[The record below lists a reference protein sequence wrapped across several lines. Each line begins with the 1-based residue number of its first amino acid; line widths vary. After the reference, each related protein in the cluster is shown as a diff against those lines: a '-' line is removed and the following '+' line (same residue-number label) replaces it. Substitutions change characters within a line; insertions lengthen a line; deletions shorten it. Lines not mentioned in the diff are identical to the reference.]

1 MEQWGLSLEAIEGLG
16 ERLKGFWRY
25 YGQDSRT
32 CTRDTRAY
40 GLAYVSGLLR
50 LETRR
55 NMAHIGRQ
63 SGVSEQNMQHYIS
76 HSPWSGRRMIERMQE
91 AIAQR
96 GDWAG
101 GILILDES
109 GDEKYG
115 DSAAGVTHQYNG
127 RHKRVELSQVGVF
140 VAYAKDQTW
149 TWVDGELFL
158 AEKWF
163 SSAYAQRRQ
172 QADVPAERRYQKKV
186 ELGWQMIQRAQ
197 AAGLPFVAVTFDS
210 LYGQDTWMR
219 DQCQAARLEYYAD
232 VKSTLQVYLRDP
244 SAAFV
249 PNSKGAVP
257 RQPQILSQW
266 AYPVKE
272 VAEAEGTLWQTVE
285 LRPDARGILAADF
298 ATRRVW
304 TLREDGRV
312 VEETLLLRRDGPHLT
327 YTLTNA
333 PLGTPLE
340 VMARRKS
347 QRYFVERAIQDAK
360 SEFGW
365 DEFQAVKYRAWEHH
379 LALTLLASWFIAE
392 TRLDW
397 AQDHPQDPILLEQYE
412 TEVLPALSVAN
423 VRDMLRA
430 TLPLPQLSPEQAA
443 LLVVKH
449 LDNRTRSRKSK
460 LKHRFKPRI

>member
-1 MEQWGLSLEAIEGLG
+1 
-16 ERLKGFWRY
+16 
-25 YGQDSRT
+25 
-32 CTRDTRAY
+32 
-40 GLAYVSGLLR
+40 
-50 LETRR
+50 
-55 NMAHIGRQ
+55 MAHIGRQ

-76 HSPWSGRRMIERMQE
+76 QSPWSGRKMIERMQE

-115 DSAAGVTHQYNG
+115 DSAAGVAHQYNG
-127 RHKRVELSQVGVF
+127 RHKRVERSQVGVF
-140 VAYAKDQTW
+140 LAYAHGNTW
-149 TWVDGELFL
+149 SWVDGELFL

-163 SSAYAQRRQ
+163 SPAYAQRRQ
-172 QADVPAERRYQKKV
+172 KADVPAQRRYQSKT
-186 ELGWQMIQRAQ
+186 ELGWQMIARAQ
-197 AAGLPFVAVTFDS
+197 AASLPFVAVTFDS
-210 LYGQDTWMR
+210 LYGQDSGLR
-219 DQCQAARLEYYAD
+219 DQCRVAGLEYYAE
-232 VKSTLQVYLRDP
+232 VKSTHLVYLRDP
-244 SAAFV
+244 SPAFV
-249 PNSKGAVP
+249 PNSKGAIP
-257 RQPQILSQW
+257 RQPHLLSQW

-272 VAEAEGTLWQTVE
+272 VAEDEGTLWQTVE
-285 LRPDARGILAADF
+285 LRPDARGLLAADF

-312 VEETLLLRRDGPHLT
+312 VEETLLLRRDGQHLT

-333 PLGTPLE
+333 PFGTPLAL
-340 VMARRKS
+340 MARRKS

-397 AQDHPQDPILLEQYE
+397 AQDHPQAPTLLEQYD

-423 VRDMLRA
+423 VREMLRA

-460 LKHRFKPRI
+460 LKHRLNP